1 MTVTEPK
8 RRRLHESLVSGLGEA
23 EADTIMELLPTVEW
37 TEIATKHDL
46 EVLRVE
52 LKSEMIA
59 LRTETSDHFARLEA
73 RMGGFEERMG
83 GFEERMG
90 GFEERMGRFEERLAS
105 IEERLNSLI
114 PKLVIT
120 TITLATTM
128 AGLIFAAVK
137 FAGA

>member
-8 RRRLHESLVSGLGEA
+8 RRRLHESLVSELGEA

-59 LRTETSDHFARLEA
+59 QRAETSDHFARLEA
-73 RMGGFEERMG
+73 RMG
-83 GFEERMG
+83 
-90 GFEERMGRFEERLAS
+90 RFEERLAA